1 MIDNKK
7 NDVIDLRVVISL
19 LLQRKKLF
27 VKVLIVTFVIASA
40 LILCVPRT
48 YTCTVKLAPEA
59 ASATTGSA
67 LGSIASSLGFD
78 LSNMES
84 NDAIFPLLYPEL
96 FESNDF
102 LVQLF
107 DIKIKS
113 LDGEIKT
120 SYYDYLE
127 KHQKKAIW
135 KIPFTWLIS
144 KINNIMSPPVD
155 VVGGGNQG
163 ERYSKSFI
171 LSRKQVRIVE
181 KMKDLIVC
189 NIDKKTNVIS
199 IVVTDQDP
207 LISAT
212 IADSVRMK
220 LQQFIIDYRTEKAR
234 VDVDHYQQL
243 LDNAKQEYELAL
255 AKYSE
260 YSDTHKDIILQAYI
274 SERDKLENDMS
285 LKYQTYTAMKAQLE
299 AAKSKLQEKV
309 PAFTVLQGASVP
321 IKPTGPKRMIFV
333 IGMLFLSVIVTSL
346 VVLKGQIAD
355 MFKI

>member
-1 MIDNKK
+1 MDDKK

-59 ASATTGSA
+59 TSATTGSA

-155 VVGGGNQG
+155 VGGGGNQ
-163 ERYSKSFI
+163 EEKYSKSFI
-171 LSRKQVRIVE
+171 LSRNQVRIVE

-299 AAKSKLQEKV
+299 ASKSKLQEKV

>member
-1 MIDNKK
+1 MMDDKK
-7 NDVIDLRVVISL
+7 NDVIDLRVIISL

-107 DIKIKS
+107 DIRIKS
-113 LDGEIKT
+113 LDGEINT
-120 SYYDYLE
+120 TYYDYLE

-135 KIPFTWLIS
+135 KVPFTWLIS
-144 KINNIMSPPVD
+144 KINNLMSPPVD
-155 VVGGGNQG
+155 VAGSNQ
-163 ERYSKSFI
+163 EENHSKSFI
-171 LSRKQVRIVE
+171 LSRNQVRIVE

-234 VDVDHYQQL
+234 VDVNHYQEL
-243 LDNAKQEYELAL
+243 LDNAKIEYDLAL

>member
-1 MIDNKK
+1 MMDDKK
-7 NDVIDLRVVISL
+7 NDVIDLRILISL

-27 VKVLIVTFVIASA
+27 GIVLVVTFVVASA

-48 YTCTVKLAPEA
+48 YTCVVKLAPEA
-59 ASATTGSA
+59 SNATTGSA

-78 LSNMES
+78 IGNMES
-84 NDAIFPLLYPEL
+84 SDAIFPLLYPEL

-107 DIKIKS
+107 DIRIKS
-113 LDGEIKT
+113 LDGEINT
-120 SYYDYLE
+120 TYYDYLE

-135 KIPFTWLIS
+135 KVPFNWLIV
-144 KINNIMSPPVD
+144 KFNNLMSPPID
-155 VVGGGNQG
+155 VVGSNK
-163 ERYSKSFI
+163 EEINSKSFI
-171 LSRKQVRIVE
+171 LSRNQVRIIE

-243 LDNAKQEYELAL
+243 LDNAKQEYEMAL
-255 AKYSE
+255 AKYSD

-321 IKPTGPKRMIFV
+321 IKPTGPKRMVFV

-346 VVLKGQIAD
+346 FVLKGHIVD
-355 MFKI
+355 MFKL

>member
-1 MIDNKK
+1 MDDKK
-7 NDVIDLRVVISL
+7 NDVIDLRVIISL

-84 NDAIFPLLYPEL
+84 ND
-96 FESNDF
+96 F

-107 DIKIKS
+107 DIRIKS
-113 LDGEIKT
+113 LDGEINT
-120 SYYDYLE
+120 TYYDYLE

-135 KIPFTWLIS
+135 KVPFTWLIS
-144 KINNIMSPPVD
+144 KINNLMSPPVD
-155 VVGGGNQG
+155 VAGSNQ
-163 ERYSKSFI
+163 EENHSKSFI
-171 LSRKQVRIVE
+171 LSRNQVRIVE

-234 VDVDHYQQL
+234 VDVNHYQEL
-243 LDNAKQEYELAL
+243 LDNAKIEYDLAL

>member
-1 MIDNKK
+1 MDDKK
-7 NDVIDLRVVISL
+7 NDVIDLRILISL

-27 VKVLIVTFVIASA
+27 GIVLVVTFVVASA

-48 YTCTVKLAPEA
+48 YTCVVKLAPEA

-163 ERYSKSFI
+163 EKYSKSFI

-243 LDNAKQEYELAL
+243 LDNAKQEYEMAL
-255 AKYSE
+255 AKYSD

-321 IKPTGPKRMIFV
+321 IKPTGPKRMVFV

-346 VVLKGQIAD
+346 FVLKGHIVD
-355 MFKI
+355 MFKV